1 MSDKLTDKQTLFIS
15 EYLLSF
21 NATQAAIRAGY
32 SEKSAALIGSE
43 NIRKPY
49 IKKHIQERLNEML
62 EDDTLALK
70 NQIIQ
75 KLKDLSFTDNE
86 DTNNR
91 DSLKAVELLGKY
103 AGLWVEKVE
112 HSGDLDINIK
122 VKYD

>member
-1 MSDKLTDKQTLFIS
+1 MADKLTDKQTLFIS
-15 EYLLSF
+15 EYLISF
-21 NATQAAIRAGY
+21 NATQAAIKAGY
-32 SEKSAALIGSE
+32 SEKTACSMGAE
-43 NIRKPY
+43 NLRKPH
-49 IKKHIQERLNEML
+49 IKEHIQKRLNEML

-75 KLKDLSFTDNE
+75 KLKDLSFTDSE

-103 AGLWVEKVE
+103 AGLWVERVE